1 MNVCWSNN
9 KNSAS
14 FCSWRYLILFTA
26 PLFRIQN
33 NTFVFLNTFKC
44 IFTSSLISSIP
55 YYVVVFLMLSFKHLF
70 PWINYH
76 FKCMNPIVITVLN
89 IQHAS
94 KHIHLVEISV
104 FLLLVLSR
112 FKFWTHGLPP
122 LTWLSSWILT
132 HTLTHTH
139 PLPSCSLSFVLQAW
153 GIGRRK
159 PS

>member
-9 KNSAS
+9 QNSAS
-14 FCSWRYLILFTA
+14 FCSWRYLVLFTTL
-26 PLFRIQN
+26 LFRIQN
-33 NTFVFLNTFKC
+33 NKFVLTLSVLLHKHPHFFYTLN
-44 IFTSSLISSIP
+44 
-55 YYVVVFLMLSFKHLF
+55 VVVFLVLSFKHLF
-70 PWINYH
+70 PWVNNH
-76 FKCMNPIVITVLN
+76 FKCMNPIVVTVLN

-132 HTLTHTH
+132 HTH
-139 PLPSCSLSFVLQAW
+139 PLPSCSLSFVLQA
-153 GIGRRK
+153 
-159 PS
+159 